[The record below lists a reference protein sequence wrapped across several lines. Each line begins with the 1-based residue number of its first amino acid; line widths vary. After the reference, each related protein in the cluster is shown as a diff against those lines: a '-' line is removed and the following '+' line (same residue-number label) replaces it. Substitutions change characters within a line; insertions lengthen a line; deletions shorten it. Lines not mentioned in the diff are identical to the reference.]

1 MRRRGIL
8 NVNKNIPCMVKKKII
23 FAAVFVLAVF
33 LYVVFIKNP
42 ISPPS
47 LQTVTVRLGWVHQ
60 AQFAGFYV
68 AQEKGFYKDEGL
80 NVELLPLDQ
89 NSNQVQELEQGKV
102 DFSVMEAHQALVGVG
117 DGAKIKAIMAVY
129 QVNPHVLAA
138 REDSGIRGPE
148 DFNGK
153 VIGFAGGE
161 GEGNALFRIFIKKF
175 SDPKSVTYKNLS
187 FNTVDN
193 FINREA
199 DVIDLYRT
207 DQPYLAKKSGVPL
220 TLIPLDAYGL
230 STYGDVVMA
239 SNDFLESRKDIV
251 RKFASATRKGWEY
264 ALSHGEEAAV
274 ITLPHTSGNYRDIE
288 YERHIIEQ
296 SAPLIRGSQSDF
308 GRMDFVPWST
318 LYESMRA
325 AGAITRDF
333 DVNEAYT
340 NEFIE

>member
-1 MRRRGIL
+1 MSK
-8 NVNKNIPCMVKKKII
+8 KNII
-23 FAAVFVLAVF
+23 FAAVFVLLGF
-33 LYVVFIKNP
+33 LYFVFIKNQP
-42 ISPPS
+42 LP
-47 LQTVTVRLGWVHQ
+47 LETVTVRLSWVHQ

-68 AQEKGFYKDEGL
+68 AKEKGFYKDEGL
-80 NVELLPLDQ
+80 IVELLPLDQ
-89 NSNQVQELEQGKV
+89 NSNQAEELEQGKV

-129 QVNPHVLAA
+129 QMNPHVLAA

-193 FINREA
+193 FVNREA

-207 DQPYLAKKSGVPL
+207 DQPYLAKKRGVPL
-220 TLIPLDAYGL
+220 TLIPLDAYGI
-230 STYGDVVMA
+230 STYGDVVMVGQT
-239 SNDFLESRKDIV
+239 FLDTRKDTV
-251 RKFASATRKGWEY
+251 RKFANATRKGWEY
-264 ALSHGEEAAV
+264 ALSHEEEAAI
-274 ITLPHTSGNYRDIE
+274 ITLPYTSGAYRDID

-296 SAPLIRGSQSDF
+296 SAPLIRGSQGDF

-318 LYESMRA
+318 LYESMRT
-325 AGAITRDF
+325 AGALTKNF
-333 DVNEAYT
+333 DVNESYT
-340 NEFIE
+340 NEFIK